1 MSNVGDRVGAISH
14 SENDDVYFYGYG
26 TYQGDSVPPK
36 NVGGF
41 NIGHPNPEIKLDN
54 GNTVYGCECWW
65 GAEEEIKK
73 ELLKYKNIIRIEPK
87 RA

>member
-1 MSNVGDRVGAISH
+1 MSNIGDRVGAISH
-14 SENDDVYFYGYG
+14 SKEDTVYFYGYG

-41 NIGHPNPEIKLDN
+41 NIGCPNPEIKLDN
-54 GNTVYGCECWW
+54 GNSVYGCECWW
-65 GAEEEIKK
+65 GSEAKIKK
-73 ELLKYKNIIRIEPK
+73 ELLKYKNIIEIEPK